1 MDAKSIGK
9 KIYELRKENG
19 FTQRELADKVNV
31 TNKAVSK
38 WENGVNFPDPGLMDS
53 LAEAL
58 GVTVSELVEAKT
70 EPVKV
75 NKPLLYTA
83 IIIGLIPVAAAFLLA
98 GLEVEL
104 SESGNWIGYA
114 MFIAQVVAFV
124 VLIVNY
130 MINEKFLWTSK
141 DGRTYLQILHFAV
154 VMSLFI
160 GGSYTFVSGT
170 EYAGVVMSIIMFTI
184 VAMQEMTYTK
194 KSKGLISRLG
204 MFLVMCLAFVFLVCR
219 MHPVM
224 W

>member
-1 MDAKSIGK
+1 MEATSIVK
-9 KIYELRKENG
+9 KNNELRKENG

-75 NKPLLYTA
+75 NKPLLYAA
-83 IIIGLIPVAAAFLLA
+83 IIFGLIPVAAAFLLA
-98 GLEVEL
+98 SLEL
-104 SESGNWIGYA
+104 WSSEPENWIGYA
-114 MFIAQVVAFV
+114 MFAAQVVAFV
-124 VLIVNY
+124 V
-130 MINEKFLWTSK
+130 
-141 DGRTYLQILHFAV
+141 
-154 VMSLFI
+154 
-160 GGSYTFVSGT
+160 
-170 EYAGVVMSIIMFTI
+170 FTI

-194 KSKGLISRLG
+194 KSKGLVSRLG